1 MKVSALQARVIQ
13 RVWVLWMEGQEA
25 ISSSPRL
32 TSGALAYNMHDA
44 VW

>member
-1 MKVSALQARVIQ
+1 MIQ
-13 RVWVLWMEGQEA
+13 RARELWMEGQEA

-32 TSGALAYNMHDA
+32 TSRVPAFNVHDT